1 MRSTSLTNPYS
12 RLFDRYGS
20 NQPYTLHYESV
31 LVQVNNIPQG
41 GVQSV
46 SVKAETGLE
55 FVAGP
60 LDKSGYLIAKGSIV
74 IIDITYAGCRTLS
87 SAASVIGAG
96 GIDIDIL
103 ELGQQIAPHG
113 GFTRGVNSA
122 RIEKCVLIG
131 ASSSVRA
138 PGRGTYTDTYWGLW
152 KPPGGPGDPG
162 TPPAGSNGHFSCC
175 TAHANAVAYESSIK
189 LNYKYIYKK
198 GSNAPYQMVLQYPV
212 VSTESITYIGG
223 AASSPWLPDKPL
235 SCHPDGA
242 GNLESVIIGGAQA
255 GNDSSIQTYTY
266 NYSYQDDYGVA
277 RKITISY

>member
-12 RLFDRYGS
+12 RLFDGYGS
-20 NQPYTLHYESV
+20 ELPKTLHYESV
-31 LVQVNNIPQG
+31 LVQVGSIAQG

-46 SVKAETGLE
+46 SVKAETGLD

-60 LDKSGYLIAKGSIV
+60 LDKSGNIINNGAKV

-87 SAASVIGAG
+87 SAASVIGSSNIN
-96 GIDIDIL
+96 IDII
-103 ELGQQIAPHG
+103 ELGQQQSANG
-113 GFTRGVNSA
+113 AFTPGANSA

-152 KPPGGPGDPG
+152 KAAGGAGAAG
-162 TPPAGSNGHFSCC
+162 VPPAGSSGHFSCC
-175 TAHANAVAYESSIK
+175 TAHANAVAYESNIK

-223 AASSPWLPDKPL
+223 VTTLSDFPSKPL
-235 SCHPDGA
+235 SCNPAGA
-242 GNLESVIIGGAQA
+242 GNLESITIGGAQA

-266 NYSYQDDYGVA
+266 NYSYQDDYGVG
-277 RKITISY
+277 RKITIGY

>member
-12 RLFDRYGS
+12 RLFNGYGS
-20 NQPYTLHYESV
+20 QLPFTLHYESV
-31 LVQVNNIPQG
+31 LVQVGGAAQG

-46 SVKAETGLE
+46 SVKAETGLD

-60 LDKSGYLIAKGSIV
+60 FDKSGNVINNGAKV

-96 GIDIDIL
+96 GLDIDII
-103 ELGQQIAPHG
+103 ELGQQQAPNG
-113 GFTRGVNSA
+113 AFTVGNSA

-152 KPPGGPGDPG
+152 KKPVAPVPGS
-162 TPPAGSNGHFSCC
+162 PPAGSNGHFSCC
-175 TAHANAVAYESSIK
+175 DAHANAVAYESSIK
-189 LNYKYIYKK
+189 LNYKYVYKK

-223 AASSPWLPDKPL
+223 VNFLYLPTKPL
-235 SCHPDGA
+235 SCNPAGA
-242 GNLESVIIGGAQA
+242 GNLESVTIGGAQA

-266 NYSYQDDYGVA
+266 NYSYQNDYGVG
-277 RKITISY
+277 RKITIPY